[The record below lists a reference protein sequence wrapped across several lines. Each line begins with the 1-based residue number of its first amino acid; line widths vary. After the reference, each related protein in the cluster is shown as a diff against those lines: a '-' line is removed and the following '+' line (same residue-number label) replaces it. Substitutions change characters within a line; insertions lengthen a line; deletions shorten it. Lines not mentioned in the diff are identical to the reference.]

1 MAHDI
6 RLLSTPDL
14 IHVIIQGELDLATSR
29 RILAD
34 IGGAA
39 LAHPGV
45 PVLVDTRAAHATMSV
60 TEVYQLA
67 TELAESGVSHR
78 GRLAV
83 LNSPGPEFNRAS
95 FLEQLGKNR
104 GLLFRH
110 FHDYQATV
118 DWLTGA

>member
-1 MAHDI
+1 MAHEI
-6 RLLSTPDL
+6 RLLSTPEL
-14 IHVIIQGELDLATSR
+14 IHVIVRDELDLATSR

-34 IGGAA
+34 IAA
-39 LAHPGV
+39 TALGHPGR

-60 TEVYQLA
+60 TDVYQLA

-78 GRLAV
+78 VRLAV
-83 LNSPGPEFNRAS
+83 LNTPGREFNRAL
-95 FLEQLGKNR
+95 FLEQLGQNR
-104 GLLFRH
+104 GLQFRH

>member
-1 MAHDI
+1 LTHYI
-6 RLLSTPDL
+6 RVLSTPEL
-14 IHVIIQGELDLATSR
+14 IHVIVRDELDLATSR

-34 IGGAA
+34 IAA
-39 LAHPGV
+39 TGLAHPGV

-60 TEVYQLA
+60 TDVYQLA

-83 LNSPGPEFNRAS
+83 LNNPGPEFNRAS

-104 GLLFRH
+104 GLQFRH

>member
-1 MAHDI
+1 MAHEI
-6 RLLSTPDL
+6 RLLSIPEL
-14 IHVIIQGELDLATSR
+14 IHVIVRDELDLATSR

-34 IGGAA
+34 IAA
-39 LAHPGV
+39 TALGHPGR

-60 TEVYQLA
+60 TDVYQLA

-78 GRLAV
+78 VRLAV
-83 LNSPGPEFNRAS
+83 LNTPGREFNRAL
-95 FLEQLGKNR
+95 FLEQLGQNR
-104 GLLFRH
+104 GLQFRH

>member
-1 MAHDI
+1 MTHDV
-6 RLLSTPDL
+6 RVLSTPAL
-14 IHVIIQGELDLATSR
+14 IHVIVKDELDLPTSR

-34 IGGAA
+34 IAA
-39 LAHPGV
+39 TVLANPGL
-45 PVLVDTRAAHATMSV
+45 PVLVDTRGAHATMSV
-60 TEVYQLA
+60 TDVYQLA

-83 LNSPGPEFNRAS
+83 LNSPGREFNRAS

-104 GLLFRH
+104 GLQFRH

-118 DWLTGA
+118 GWLTGA

>member
-1 MAHDI
+1 MTHDI
-6 RLLSTPDL
+6 RVLSTPEL
-14 IHVIIQGELDLATSR
+14 IHVIIRDELDLATSR

-34 IGGAA
+34 IAATA

-60 TEVYQLA
+60 TDVYQLA

-83 LNSPGPEFNRAS
+83 LNTPGPEFNRAS

-104 GLLFRH
+104 GLQFRH